1 MIFWYLSKEGEIMS
15 FAERLKRILAERNI
29 RLTRL
34 CADTGISYHT
44 MQSIIKRNTNEMN
57 ISVGI
62 PLTIAQYLKIDLH
75 ELLGVEPTA
84 ENGQHITPKATR
96 LLSGFDRLN
105 DTGQDKAIERT
116 EELTEIPRFRKGCVE
131 FAEEIRPKLVTVRVA
146 DIPSAAGLGN
156 PLDTP
161 QWEDLQFPERD
172 VPYGTDFGIRISGDS
187 MTPEIHDGSI
197 VFVKATPEITH
208 GQIGIFVLDG
218 EAFCKRFVVEQGECA
233 KLVSANPAYADIVL
247 SEHILARTVGRV
259 LGMASEW

>member
-1 MIFWYLSKEGEIMS
+1 MT
-15 FAERLKRILAERNI
+15 FAERLKSILTARKI
-29 RLTRL
+29 KLAQL
-34 CADTGISYHT
+34 CRDTGISYST
-44 MQSIIKRNTNEMN
+44 MQSIISRNTNEMN

-62 PLTIAQYLKIDLH
+62 PLSIAQYLKIDLH

-84 ENGQHITPKATR
+84 GVEQHITPKTTR

-105 DTGQDKAIERT
+105 DKGQDKAIERT
-116 EELTEIPRFRKGCVE
+116 EELTEIPRFRKDYVE

-161 QWEDLQFPERD
+161 QWEDLQFSEHD

-187 MTPEIHDGSI
+187 MTPEIPDGSI
-197 VFVKATPEITH
+197 VFVKSTPEIAH

-218 EAFCKRFVVEQGECA
+218 EAFCKRFVIEQGDRA
-233 KLVSANPAYADIVL
+233 KLVSVNPVYADIVL

-259 LGMASEW
+259 LGAVDAW